1 MKKIVNTTN
10 ILVFFIIALFIS
22 IASCKKDTNCTA
34 QIYVKTQADTN
45 ITVPGAWVNIQKY
58 VGEVGDSGFTD
69 GNGMYTH
76 VFPLEAIMDVKVT
89 DNTTTTPRHGIGTI
103 RLSAGKTTRLTVFVQ

>member
-1 MKKIVNTTN
+1 
-10 ILVFFIIALFIS
+10 
-22 IASCKKDTNCTA
+22 
-34 QIYVKTQADTN
+34 
-45 ITVPGAWVNIQKY
+45 
-58 VGEVGDSGFTD
+58 
-69 GNGMYTH
+69 MYTH